1 MADITLGTV
10 TLPPDLQWADELTWV
25 PLGASAKLSLSGAEI
40 VQTAPIQA
48 ARPITLQGGTDFAWV
63 NYATVQALLA
73 LAAAPGAT
81 YTLTLLDGRTFT
93 VRFRVEDT
101 PIEATPVLHRA
112 TPDAAARDA
121 LQYIPIIRLKT
132 V

>member
-40 VQTAPIQA
+40 VQTSPTASA
-48 ARPITLQGGTDFAWV
+48 AMRQGSSAFAWV